1 MRTGR
6 GTGNR
11 DIHWKSG
18 KNGWWY
24 ITTQKARKKRIPVSG
39 NNCGFPVDVI

>member
-18 KNGWWY
+18 KNGWWN
-24 ITTQKARKKRIPVSG
+24 ITTQKARKKRIPVRG
-39 NNCGFPVDVI
+39 NNCGFLVDVI